1 MIEKNL
7 WQKFALSLSC
17 SSGYPAIHD
26 PVIKMDQQAMHKDYD
41 TNMSDKDL
49 SIADD
54 KGNKDMPPEFYA
66 YDETFDRVKRD
77 NLQRGIKTFDS
88 LMAMLYQQIWSKEE
102 IQEALLKISEI
113 YNVTDVFSQQHIR
126 EKQG

>member
-1 MIEKNL
+1 MEINMRAK
-7 WQKFALSLSC
+7 
-17 SSGYPAIHD
+17 PAAEMSILKLPYND
-26 PVIKMDQQAMHKDYD
+26 CYMMDQQAMHKDYD

-54 KGNKDMPPEFYA
+54 KGNEDMPPEFYA
-66 YDETFDRVKRD
+66 YDETFDMIKRD

-113 YNVTDVFSQQHIR
+113 YDVTDVFSQQHIR